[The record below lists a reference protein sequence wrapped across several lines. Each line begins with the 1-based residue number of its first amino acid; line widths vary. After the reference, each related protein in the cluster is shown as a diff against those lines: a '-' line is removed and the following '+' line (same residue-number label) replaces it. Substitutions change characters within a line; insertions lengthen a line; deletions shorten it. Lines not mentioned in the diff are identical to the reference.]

1 MRQWKQYGA
10 PLFTLAL
17 TVLGAAMPWLAGRA
31 QDAGIDRQQERMEL
45 NAVSLTLREDGGVTP
60 VLRLLTGEYTAIPW
74 EKETDRSWEE
84 VRAAAMEMIG
94 ELDRSGLL
102 PPGDREQLEADDFW
116 TEPVLLVG
124 EDSSTAL
131 VWHCYWESTEIGKH
145 YYLMVDDVS
154 GKAVEFS
161 VRNPAQIEYVE
172 QKAEIWAEKSGK
184 LTVNVGESLT
194 SEEQKSW
201 IAFLERYYGI
211 RSVGVAE
218 EDNGRTDSALPGWLR
233 IEFDLQDGTGLCRLE
248 LGAFEGIIS
257 FNIR

>member
-1 MRQWKQYGA
+1 MKRGKKYGA

-17 TVLGAAMPWLAGRA
+17 TVLGAAMPWLAGRV
-31 QDAGIDRQQERMEL
+31 QDAGIDRQQERLEL

-74 EKETDRSWEE
+74 EKETDRTWEE
-84 VRAAAMEMIG
+84 VRTAALEMIR
-94 ELDRSGLL
+94 ELDQSGLL

-161 VRNPAQIEYVE
+161 VRNPTQMEYVE
-172 QKAEIWAEKSGK
+172 RKTEIWAEEYEK
-184 LTVNVGESLT
+184 LTVNVGGSLT
-194 SEEQKSW
+194 QEELKDW

-211 RSVGVAE
+211 RSVSTAE
-218 EDNGRTDSALPGWLR
+218 EVNGPVDDALPGWFQLD
-233 IEFDLQDGTGLCRLE
+233 FDLQDGTGLCRLE
-248 LGAFEGIIS
+248 LGALKDIIA